1 MYFGNLELQACA
13 EKRDCFA
20 KHQPGVAGCGWLQP
34 GRNFSLNLAPF
45 ILLNPVEQKI
55 YTPFSLQ
62 RWIRSILCD
71 VWVAEKSS
79 ILGYQTTEVFFS
91 RHDWNILVEE
101 VNAHQELPVGMA
113 TYTAAN
119 VSQSIR
125 RSYPVNL
132 IQIYWIS

>member
-1 MYFGNLELQACA
+1 M
-13 EKRDCFA
+13 
-20 KHQPGVAGCGWLQP
+20 AGCGWLQP

-125 RSYPVNL
+125 RSYPNFL
-132 IQIYWIS
+132 DFLEI